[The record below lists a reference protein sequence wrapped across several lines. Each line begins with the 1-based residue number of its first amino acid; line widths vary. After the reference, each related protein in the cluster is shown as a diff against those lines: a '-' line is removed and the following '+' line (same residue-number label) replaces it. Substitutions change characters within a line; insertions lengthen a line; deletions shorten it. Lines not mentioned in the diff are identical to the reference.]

1 MLIEDQ
7 FIVISI
13 KCLETI
19 GWKGCHI
26 ISLFGKY
33 LNSAYVEPVQKQEI
47 SHCPVLSDHADNHGK
62 PKLPRKMI
70 TKKMLDG
77 VC

>member
-33 LNSAYVEPVQKQEI
+33 LNS
-47 SHCPVLSDHADNHGK
+47 
-62 PKLPRKMI
+62 
-70 TKKMLDG
+70 T
-77 VC
+77 